1 MLSSNTEMLKAMLRA
16 RTELV
21 MNYLNYVE
29 LISTQL
35 LSQTDAPKTARDCT
49 FDERDRECM
58 KARLIKA
65 VEVYSHYFCRFNQ
78 VTGMIEQELTRRVME
93 NVYPPVLPVA
103 LQAPKRSLY
112 PGDDDDSW
120 LSLRLAAILHLKE
133 KQNDKHN

>member
-1 MLSSNTEMLKAMLRA
+1 MITNNTEMLKAMLRA

-21 MNYLNYVE
+21 MDYLNYIE

-49 FDERDRECM
+49 FDERDREVM

-65 VEVYSHYFCRFNQ
+65 VEVYSHYYCNFNRI
-78 VTGMIEQELTRRVME
+78 TGVVEQELTRRVME
-93 NVYPPVLPVA
+93 DFYPSVLPVP

-112 PGDDDDSW
+112 PGDDDNW
-120 LSLRLAAILHLKE
+120 LKNVQI
-133 KQNDKHN
+133 

>member
-1 MLSSNTEMLKAMLRA
+1 MITNNTEMLKAMLRA

-21 MNYLNYVE
+21 MNYLNYIE

-35 LSQTDAPKTARDCT
+35 LSQTDAPKTGHDCSFDAR
-49 FDERDRECM
+49 EREVM
-58 KARLIKA
+58 KSRLIKS

-93 NVYPPVLPVA
+93 NIYPPVLPVA

-112 PGDDDDSW
+112 PGDDDSW
-120 LSLRLAAILHLKE
+120 LKNVQI
-133 KQNDKHN
+133 

>member
-1 MLSSNTEMLKAMLRA
+1 MITNNTEMLKAMLRA

-21 MNYLNYVE
+21 MDYLNYIE

-49 FDERDRECM
+49 FDERDREVM

-65 VEVYSHYFCRFNQ
+65 VEVYSHYYCNFNRI
-78 VTGMIEQELTRRVME
+78 TGGVEQELTRRVME
-93 NVYPPVLPVA
+93 DLYPPVLPVS

-112 PGDDDDSW
+112 PGDDDNW
-120 LSLRLAAILHLKE
+120 LKNVQI
-133 KQNDKHN
+133 

>member
-49 FDERDRECM
+49 FDERDCEVM

-65 VEVYSHYFCRFNQ
+65 VEVYSHYYCNFNRI
-78 VTGMIEQELTRRVME
+78 TGVVEQELTRVME
-93 NVYPPVLPVA
+93 NVYPPVLPVP
-103 LQAPKRSLY
+103 LQGPKRNLY

-120 LSLRLAAILHLKE
+120 LSSRLAAILHLKE